1 MPTPTSSA
9 ELKSFRKAL
18 ARWREDM
25 NDRADELAEQ
35 LAALEEK
42 ATGKKPKPKDEEK
55 PKGEG
60 DGEDEDEEEEDE
72 SSWP

>member
-42 ATGKKPKPKDEEK
+42 ATGKKPK
-55 PKGEG
+55 GEG